1 MAGRHSRREFMGLT
15 AVGAAGIL
23 ARPRF
28 AAGRT
33 LATTPVPESAQA
45 ASSADPDLV
54 VFNAKVYTMDPAT
67 PRAEAFAVSGGR
79 FVAIGRTADIK
90 GLAGKRTRT
99 LDAKQMT
106 IVPGFTDCHN
116 HAGGTT
122 LLYEVLVGNPFEVEF
137 VTIAS
142 IVEKLRAKARQLPP
156 GTWVEGYFHDDTK
169 LKDKRPL
176 TARDLDQVST
186 EHPVAV
192 RHRGGH
198 TSFYNSKA
206 LELAK
211 VTKDTPNPPGGTFD
225 RDANGELNGRVT
237 DRARSVFNGVGQR
250 PTFTPEQRAQRERD
264 GIAHISKQF
273 ARYGLTSVH
282 HEGGDLTAIQEV
294 RARGDLHHRVSYES
308 SGRVLDSMIASGIM
322 SGFGDE
328 WIKFGATSEHTVDGS
343 FSERT
348 MALSVPYP
356 GIQPPYK
363 GNVTEEQDELT
374 AWVEKVHRAGI
385 QVNCHANGDVAIDMY
400 LTAFERAQKL
410 APRPDARPKITHCTL
425 INDDLVRRMKALDA
439 VPAMF
444 TTYAYYNT
452 DKFPFYGEELMKRS
466 MAFRTLLDAG
476 IRAAAGSDFS
486 PGPFAPLMGIQGMV
500 TRTGWDGTTWG
511 ANQRVT
517 VDEAIRINTIN
528 GAYASKEETIKGSIT
543 AGKLADFVVLA
554 DDPHTVARDKIK
566 DITIAR
572 TVVGGE
578 TVHQA

>member
-1 MAGRHSRREFMGLT
+1 MTDRHSRREFMGLS
-15 AVGAAGIL
+15 AAGL
-23 ARPRF
+23 AGALTPPW
-28 AAGRT
+28 
-33 LATTPVPESAQA
+33 LADARGVSARGTQSPE
-45 ASSADPDLV
+45 PDLV
-54 VFNAKVYTMDPAT
+54 VTNAKVYTMDAAS
-67 PRAEAFAVSGGR
+67 PRAEAFAVKNGKI
-79 FVAIGRTADIK
+79 VAVGTSAAIK
-90 GLAGKRTRT
+90 GLAGKSTQT
-99 LDAKQMT
+99 FDAKQMT
-106 IVPGFTDCHN
+106 IVPGFTDTHN

-142 IVEKLRAKARQLPP
+142 IIEKLKAKARQTPP
-156 GTWVEGYFHDDTK
+156 GTWIEGYFHDDTK

-176 TARDLDQVST
+176 NLHDLDQVST

-192 RHRGGH
+192 QHRGGH

-206 LELAK
+206 LAMAGI
-211 VTKDTPNPPGGTFD
+211 TKNTPNPPGGTFD

-237 DRARSVFNGVGQR
+237 DRARGAVTRIGQR
-250 PTFTPEQRAQRERD
+250 PSYTPEQVAQRDRD

-282 HEGGDLTAIQEV
+282 HEGGDLSAIQEV
-294 RARGDLHHRVSYES
+294 RARGELRHRVSYES
-308 SGRVLDSMIASGIM
+308 SGRVLDSMIASGIRT
-322 SGFGDE
+322 GFGDE

-348 MALSVPYP
+348 MALSIPYP

-363 GNVTEEQDELT
+363 GNVTETQDDLN

-400 LTAFERAQKL
+400 LTAFEKAQK
-410 APRPDARPKITHCTL
+410 AFPRADARPKITHCTL
-425 INDDLVRRMKALDA
+425 INDDLVRRIKAVGA

-466 MAFRTLLDAG
+466 MAYRTLLDAG
-476 IRAAAGSDFS
+476 VMAAAGSDFS
-486 PGPFAPLMGIQGMV
+486 PGPFAALMGIQGMV
-500 TRTGWDGTTWG
+500 TRKGWDGTTWG
-511 ANQRVT
+511 VNQRIT
-517 VDEAIRINTIN
+517 VDEAIKVNTLN
-528 GAYASKEETIKGSIT
+528 GAYASHEESLKGSIT

-554 DDPHTVARDKIK
+554 DDPHTVDPEKIK
-566 DITIAR
+566 DIQIVR
-572 TVVGGE
+572 TVAGGA
-578 TVHQA
+578 TVYQA

>member
-1 MAGRHSRREFMGLT
+1 MSDRKSRREFMGLS
-15 AVGAAGIL
+15 AAAAGSVL
-23 ARPRF
+23 ARPWLERGAVV
-28 AAGRT
+28 AAV
-33 LATTPVPESAQA
+33 TPAFQGA
-45 ASSADPDLV
+45 RSADPDLV
-54 VFNAKVYTMDPAT
+54 VINAKVYTMDPAM
-67 PRAEAFAVSGGR
+67 PRAEAFATSGGR
-79 FVAIGRTADIK
+79 IIAVGSTADVRA
-90 GLAGKRTRT
+90 LARRRAETF
-99 LDAKQMT
+99 DAKGMT
-106 IVPGFTDCHN
+106 IVPGFVDTHN

-142 IVEKLRAKARQLPP
+142 IIDKLRAKAKTLPP
-156 GTWVEGYFHDDTK
+156 GTWVAGYFHDDTK
-169 LKDKRPL
+169 LKDKRPINVH
-176 TARDLDQVST
+176 DLDQVST
-186 EHPVAV
+186 EHPVV
-192 RHRGGH
+192 VNHRGGH

-225 RDANGELNGRVT
+225 RDENGELNGRVT
-237 DRARSVFNGVGQR
+237 DRARSVFNNVGQR
-250 PTFTPEQRAQRERD
+250 PTFTAEQRDQRERD

-282 HEGGDLTAIQEV
+282 HEGGDLASIQDV
-294 RARGDLHHRVSYES
+294 RARGDLRHRVSYEA

-322 SGFGDE
+322 TGFGDE

-348 MALSVPYP
+348 MALSIPYP
-356 GIQPPYK
+356 NVKPEYK
-363 GNVTEEQDELT
+363 GNITEAQDELN

-400 LTAFERAQKL
+400 LTAFERAQQL
-410 APRPDARPKITHCTL
+410 APRADARPKITHCTL
-425 INDDLVRRMKALDA
+425 ITDDLVRRMKALGA

-452 DKFPFYGEELMKRS
+452 DKFPFYGEALMKRS
-466 MAFRTLLDAG
+466 MAFRTMLDAG
-476 IRAAAGSDFS
+476 IHAAAGSDFS

-517 VDEAIRINTIN
+517 VDEAIRINTLN
-528 GAYASKEETIKGSIT
+528 GAYASKEESIKGSIT
-543 AGKLADFVVLA
+543 AGKLADYVVLA
-554 DDPHTVARDKIK
+554 DDPHTVAKDKIK
-566 DITIAR
+566 DIPIVR
-572 TVVGGE
+572 TVVGG
-578 TVHQA
+578 TAVYQA